1 MIFVAPIFLVNMHES
16 DESGHKA
23 IKIWT
28 EKGSEFHSRSAKS
41 LFQDNNIEMC
51 AVAER
56 FIGTLK
62 DLRFINKWNK
72 IYKYINLISYW

>member
-1 MIFVAPIFLVNMHES
+1 MYES

-28 EKGSEFHSRSAKS
+28 EKSSEFHNRSAKS
-41 LFQDNNIEMC
+41 WFQDNNIEMW

-62 DLRFINKWNK
+62 DLIFINKWNK
-72 IYKYINLISYW
+72 IYKYINSISYR